1 MLYEL
6 RHYTCKPGTMP
17 EQHDIYQ
24 KWGMEPQVRVLG
36 LPVMFAITEVGE
48 LGSYVHVWAYRD
60 LADRQAKRQA
70 LYADQGFQEY
80 RRRFLATSNMQAMH
94 NSLLTS
100 VPFFPA
106 QHPLA

>member
-6 RHYTCKPGTMP
+6 RHYTCKPGTMG

-24 KWGMEPQVRVLG
+24 RWGMEPQVRVLG
-36 LPVMFAITEVGE
+36 APVMFATSEVGE
-48 LGSYVHVWAYRD
+48 LGSYVHIWAYED
-60 LADRQAKRQA
+60 LADRQNKRQA
-70 LYADQGFQEY
+70 LYADAGFQEY
-80 RRRFLATSNMQAMH
+80 RRRFLATGNMQAMR

-106 QHPLA
+106 RRPLP